1 MRGSILALVVLG
13 CTAACVSGPC
23 LAAQGDVTLSGTF
36 VWSNAKDK
44 VTPIKAV
51 FTPNGDKK
59 WTVVYTF
66 NWSGAQSWK
75 GTAEGDLSSGE
86 VKGDATHSNGKRKF
100 TFSGTAKN
108 GQIDCTHNE
117 TTSGKPQPTGSMT
130 VKKE

>member
-1 MRGSILALVVLG
+1 MRGLTLALVVLG

-66 NWSGAQSWK
+66 NWSKAQTWK
-75 GTAEGDLSSGE
+75 GTAEGDLANGA
-86 VKGDATHSNGKRKF
+86 VKGDGQEPDGKKR
-100 TFSGTAKN
+100 TFLFKGTAKD
-108 GQIDCTHNE
+108 GKIDCTHD
-117 TTSGKPQPTGSMT
+117 
-130 VKKE
+130 